1 MKLRRE
7 RRNEAKIEWR
17 RKNKRNKK
25 KISFTEFWR
34 KNIRKF

>member
-17 RKNKRNKK
+17 RKNKRNKN

-34 KNIRKF
+34 KNITKF